1 MQSSELKLA
10 LKILQTTYR
19 TEISPALVA
28 VFWKFFAEVP
38 SVKFAEALESHIS
51 NPDQGRFFPT
61 PAHVLA
67 YLVMTDQ
74 QISNDAGIEFDR
86 DPTVDGMP
94 SFDANRENA
103 FHAAHDARSTAKARL
118 PEWQREHRTS
128 TSSRTL
134 TRSAGTQASAI
145 RQRHQ
150 GAKSHG

>member
-1 MQSSELKLA
+1 MKSSELKIA

-19 TEISPALVA
+19 TEIGSALIA

-38 SVKFAEALESHIS
+38 SHTFAEALESHIS

-61 PAHVLA
+61 PAHILG

-86 DPTVDGMP
+86 DPTIDGMP

-103 FHAAHDARSTAKARL
+103 FQRSTRRK
-118 PEWQREHRTS
+118 EYCQGQITKWHETSYEHKLAYSDTIS
-128 TSSRTL
+128 W
-134 TRSAGTQASAI
+134 TQANAI
-145 RQRHQ
+145 RNDTKELGHE
-150 GAKSHG
+150 